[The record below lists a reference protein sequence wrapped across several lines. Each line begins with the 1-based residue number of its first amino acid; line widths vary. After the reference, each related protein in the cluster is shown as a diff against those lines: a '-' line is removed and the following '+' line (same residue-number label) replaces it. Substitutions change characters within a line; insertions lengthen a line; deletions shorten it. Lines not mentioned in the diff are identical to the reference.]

1 MKIRR
6 SIQLVAPLAAVLPS
20 LFALVG
26 FGLAGCATDRQV
38 VAQAEQQNHELEPA
52 VIKDPEITGYL
63 NEMGKRIVEAAKE
76 ADKQHVG
83 PPAHF
88 KSGEDNSWMFE
99 GWWQSQGSGE
109 HEPGFHLV
117 NSKTLNAFTTGGN
130 HLYIYSQ
137 LMETCRTE
145 DELAAVMSHEYA
157 HVYSRHV
164 QKGMNRQYLGI
175 GAAAGAGLV
184 GLAVGGKEHGLAY
197 GSLAAVSAG
206 TVTQFLNL
214 GYTRDDEA
222 EADQWGFYFYTHSGW
237 DPAHFGDFFQQLIDK
252 GMDTGSEMTSDH
264 PKLSSRVEAAK
275 KRASELPPDAASWRK
290 PPIADAAKF
299 AALKAKAAQ
308 VGASMKTSEQLA
320 KAQTLLSAVPSCV
333 TPQDQ
338 PDQKNAQKTLAQ
350 ALQGGS
356 NPPPKH

>member
-6 SIQLVAPLAAVLPS
+6 SFVAPLAAALPAF
-20 LFALVG
+20 FALVG
-26 FGLAGCATDRQV
+26 VGLAGCATDRQV
-38 VAQAEQQNHELEPA
+38 IAQSAQENQELAPA
-52 VIKDPEITGYL
+52 VIQDADIKNYL
-63 NEMGKRIVEAAKE
+63 DSMGRRIVEAAKV
-76 ADKQHVG
+76 ADANHAG

-88 KSGEDNSWMFE
+88 KKGEDNSWMFD
-99 GWWQSQGSGE
+99 GWWQNDA
-109 HEPGFHLV
+109 GFHLV

-130 HLYIYSQ
+130 NLYIYSQ

-164 QKGMNRQYLGI
+164 QKGMNRQYAGLGV
-175 GAAAGAGLV
+175 AAGAGLV

-222 EADQWGFYFYTHSGW
+222 EADQWGFYFYTHAGW

-252 GMDTGSEMTSDH
+252 GLDTGSEMTSDH

-275 KRASELPPDAASWRK
+275 KRAAELPPDAASWRK

-308 VGASMKTSEQLA
+308 IGATMKTSEQLA
-320 KAQTLLSAVPSCV
+320 KAQTLLASVPSCV
-333 TPQDQ
+333 TPEDQ
-338 PDQKNAQKTLAQ
+338 PDQKQAQQKLAQ
-350 ALQGGS
+350 ALQGGTK
-356 NPPPKH
+356 PPPAKH

>member
-6 SIQLVAPLAAVLPS
+6 SLAFVVPSAASLPA

-38 VAQAEQQNHELEPA
+38 IAQADSTHGELAPA
-52 VIKDPEITGYL
+52 VIKDPEIRTYL
-63 NEMGKRIVEAAKE
+63 ESMGHRIVDAARE

-88 KSGEDNSWMFE
+88 EKSEDNSWMFDNWWKSDE
-99 GWWQSQGSGE
+99 G
-109 HEPGFHLV
+109 FNLV

-130 HLYIYSQ
+130 HLYIYSE
-137 LMETCRTE
+137 LMQTCRTE

-164 QKGMNRQYLGI
+164 AKGMNRQNMAMI
-175 GAAAGAGLV
+175 GTAGAGVV

-197 GSLAAVSAG
+197 AGLAAVSAG

-214 GYTRDDEA
+214 GYTRGDEA
-222 EADQWGFYFYTHSGW
+222 EADQWGFYFYSHAGW

-252 GMDTGSEMTSDH
+252 GMDKGSEMTSDH

-275 KRASELPPDAASWRK
+275 QEAAKLPPEAASWRK

-299 AALKAKAAQ
+299 AALKAKVAQ
-308 VGASMKTSEQLA
+308 LGATMKTSEQLA
-320 KAQTLLSAVPSCV
+320 KAQTLLSSVPSCV
-333 TPQDQ
+333 TPEDQ
-338 PDQKNAQKTLAQ
+338 PDQKKAQKSLAD
-350 ALQGGS
+350 ALQGGTKP
-356 NPPPKH
+356 PPPKH